1 MAAVPDRDVYNV
13 IRGKV
18 ELPVMPMV
26 ATRIVE
32 ECENPDVTAADLGR
46 IIGDDIA
53 LTGRLLNLANSAAY
67 RRRMPVE
74 TVEAAVVR
82 VGFSNIKEMALAL
95 SSRALFNEYDQHQ
108 RELWEHSM
116 ATALASQTLADLA
129 GIKSP
134 AFVVG
139 LMHDMGQLV
148 LANSFPDRFSKTV
161 EAAASGEVSEIE
173 AERSEFAFSH
183 AEVGSYLANSW
194 GIESTVVEC
203 ILGHHDCTAKSG
215 STKHVQVLTTIVNLA
230 DELVHE
236 LGIGMDM
243 YPEPVDDPWIYTS
256 LARSASAKALG
267 LNQAQVEN
275 ALDIV
280 WNLFDEERGL
290 FE

>member
-26 ATRIVE
+26 ATKIVE
-32 ECENPDVTAADLGR
+32 ECENPDVTAEDLGR
-46 IIGDDIA
+46 IIADDIA

-95 SSRALFNEYDQHQ
+95 STRALFNEYDQYQ

-116 ATALASQTLADLA
+116 ATALASQTVADLCGSKA
-129 GIKSP
+129 P
-134 AFVVG
+134 AFVSG

-148 LANSFPDRFSKTV
+148 LASCFPSRFAKAV
-161 EAAASGEVSEIE
+161 ESTFGGEVSQME
-173 AERSEFAFSH
+173 AERAEFGFNH

-194 GIESTVVEC
+194 GIESTTVEC
-203 ILGHHDCTAKSG
+203 ILGHHDFTANANV
-215 STKHVQVLTTIVNLA
+215 TKNVRQITTIVNLA
-230 DELVHE
+230 DELVQE
-236 LGIGMDM
+236 LGIDLGM
-243 YPEPVDDPWIYTS
+243 YPEPVDDPSIYMS
-256 LARSASAKALG
+256 LSRSRAAKELG
-267 LNQAQVEN
+267 LNQSQVEN
-275 ALDIV
+275 ALDTV